1 MTGTRLYPSPDVR
14 NLRDFGNWPTMNAQ
28 KVASG
33 RLLRSG
39 HWADAKSHG
48 FDLLRQLGPETF
60 IDLRRPAE
68 RGFQPNVFPDNM
80 DIEVLASDGGDMSEP
95 PHVRFLRENEL
106 TQNSVRA
113 YMQSAYRR
121 IPTERHHQDLFRQ
134 TILHLGQGKTV
145 LIHCAAGKDRTGILA
160 ALILNLLGVDP
171 DIVMEDYLL
180 TNKAV
185 DIDAVL
191 PGITRQIS
199 KRLDQQI
206 APGVLYPML
215 GVEAGFLEEAYAV
228 MGEPEAYAR
237 EQLNLTAG
245 DLDRLRDSLTI
256 AATS

>member
-1 MTGTRLYPSPDVR
+1 MTENRLYPSPDVR
-14 NLRDFGNWPTMNAQ
+14 NLRDYGSWPTMDGQ
-28 KVASG
+28 KVTAG

-48 FDLLRQLGPETF
+48 FNLLRQLGPNVF
-60 IDLRRPAE
+60 VDLRRPAE
-68 RGFQPNVFPDNM
+68 RKFQPNVFPENT

-95 PHVRFLRENEL
+95 PHVQFLRENEL
-106 TQNSVRA
+106 TKSSVQA

-121 IPTERHHQDLFRQ
+121 IPTESHHQELFRQ

-171 DIVMEDYLL
+171 DIIMEDYLL

-191 PGITRQIS
+191 PGITKQIS
-199 KRLDQQI
+199 KRLDQEI

-237 EQLNLTAG
+237 QHLNLSAKE
-245 DLDRLRDSLTI
+245 LDQLRDSLTLC
-256 AATS
+256 APD